1 MKRISRKRKPS
12 ITTVIVL
19 IAAVISLFPLYWMI
33 VGSLKNMKNM
43 YDVANNILPTDM
55 TVENYA
61 KLFSTANVS
70 RWLLNSF
77 TIAAVG
83 TAAVILTNTMA
94 GYALAKKRFC
104 GRQLFFWLVMAT
116 LMLPRQVLIV
126 PMYIHMSN
134 LNLLNTVLGLC
145 LPTIG
150 WPIGIFL
157 IRQFMMSLPDAVLES
172 ARIDGAGEF
181 RIFFGIVVPLA
192 KPGIA
197 SLAIFTFMNIWNDYL
212 WQSIAISKSEMVTMP
227 LGVAQMQQF
236 KVIDYG
242 MMFAGATMAAL
253 PMLTVFLVFQKYFTK
268 GLTAGSIKG

>member
-1 MKRISRKRKPS
+1 MKRTLSRRKTS
-12 ITTVIVL
+12 IVTIIVV
-19 IAAVISLFPLYWMI
+19 AVAVISLFPLYWMI

-43 YDVANNILPTDM
+43 YDVASNILPTEL

-61 KLFSTANVS
+61 KLFSTANIP

-83 TAAVILTNTMA
+83 TVGVILTNTMA
-94 GYALAKKRFC
+94 GYALAKKKFY
-104 GRQLFFWLVMAT
+104 GRQVFFWLVMAT

-134 LNLLNTVLGLC
+134 LNLLDTVLGLC

-150 WPIGIFL
+150 WPMGIFL

-268 GLTAGSIKG
+268 GLTAGSVKG